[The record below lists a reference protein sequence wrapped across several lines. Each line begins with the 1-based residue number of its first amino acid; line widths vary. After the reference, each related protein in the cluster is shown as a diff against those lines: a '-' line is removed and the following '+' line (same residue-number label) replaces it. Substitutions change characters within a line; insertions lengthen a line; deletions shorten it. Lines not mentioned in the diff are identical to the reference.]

1 MSLRKRALCTSQ
13 AYREIAKTHVGES
26 SELVVAHSLWRSKR
40 SVQAELRSTRSHVRG
55 HYRRNYHVA
64 STPDAFQLRG
74 IGETRRGEARR
85 GDSSRLF
92 SACPRLARVILG
104 GPVRLSHLSY
114 PFWNGFF
121 ASLRGERDIEAGNFS
136 DEMSTGNSR
145 AADGWRFYQQHN
157 SRRTIVCIYYSLILY
172 NQVQFE
178 RFHNSEWSNAR

>member
-1 MSLRKRALCTSQ
+1 M
-13 AYREIAKTHVGES
+13 YRLSFQCICS
-26 SELVVAHSLWRSKR
+26 SPQIV
-40 SVQAELRSTRSHVRG
+40 
-55 HYRRNYHVA
+55 HVA
-64 STPDAFQLRG
+64 SNITYIVHITCRRSRKRSKKKKGREREEVNSPVLQFVVVASSRVRQAVS
-74 IGETRRGEARR
+74 ETRRGEARR